1 MNKQNDKKKT
11 NIKNVF
17 HILKYI
23 IYFCVQ
29 LSKIIFNEIIERM
42 RFSISSKLKLM
53 YFFRIVVLLIS
64 VNIIY
69 TVSYVGFLFFNAD
82 RTLSNNCNIYAE
94 YIEKNKLDGKSK
106 LSSNVKNELELLRSE
121 KDIFVVISKKL
132 EEDSDESVADKI
144 LKDSDESIV
153 NETSKNNL
161 ESIVNDTQKD
171 SVVSDE
177 NDIKYYSI
185 MDIAKNTFG
194 DVFYNT
200 SSLSELE
207 STGELK
213 FSPIKI
219 FSQELYIEFIGLRN
233 SNSNTNINS
242 NDIKSV
248 RDTIIFL
255 RKNQVININGNDIL
269 NLIDYLI
276 IISMV
281 LVVLQL
287 IQIMIS
293 LGKSTRK
300 TKKILQPIKDMDETI
315 NNITA
320 NSISTRINISGS
332 QNELKD
338 LSKTFN
344 QMLDR
349 IENSFEIQKQFVSD
363 ASHELRTPLAV
374 IQGYS
379 KMLKR
384 WGKDD
389 RAILEESIDA
399 IESESESMKNLIDQL
414 LFLARGDKNTQS
426 FSKEKFKMN
435 KLIDN
440 VVKQFLIIDEGCHI
454 IEVDINEEFEI
465 EADINLM
472 KECLRIFV
480 DNSIKYTKEGGKIT
494 ISSYLVENKLQSTK
508 HIADDKLQSTKMATI
523 VIKDNGIGISKEDIP
538 KIFDRFFR
546 ADKSRTRKTG
556 GTGLGL
562 SIAKWIVDKHQG
574 TIDVSSK
581 IDVGTI
587 FLIKIPQ

>member
-1 MNKQNDKKKT
+1 
-11 NIKNVF
+11 
-17 HILKYI
+17 
-23 IYFCVQ
+23 
-29 LSKIIFNEIIERM
+29 
-42 RFSISSKLKLM
+42 M